1 MGGKGN
7 IHGFLIDMTYL
18 QAKKSLGQNF
28 LNSPGIA
35 KKIVDISGVTENDTV
50 LEIGPGK
57 GMLTEIL
64 LARAK
69 KVVAI
74 EKDSR
79 AMPILQ
85 ERFAAEIAAGKL
97 ELIEGDIMEWD
108 PATYGFGRPAQAK
121 YAIVANIP
129 YYITGEVIR
138 KFLTA
143 GAKPSS
149 MTLMLQKEVA
159 DRIVARDGKES
170 LLSISVKVFGT
181 PKYGMTVKAGSFT
194 PAPTIDSAVLH
205 IADISN
211 DFFEPEHAKDGA
223 QSGISIS
230 ESRFFEIV
238 RAGFAHKRKQLGGN
252 LSQIFE
258 KAAVENALRTA
269 GVSEKARS
277 EDLNLEQWRKVV
289 GMLF

>member
-1 MGGKGN
+1 
-7 IHGFLIDMTYL
+7 MTYL
-18 QAKKSLGQNF
+18 PAKKSLGQNF

-35 KKIVDISGVTENDTV
+35 KKIVDISGITSDDTV

-57 GMLTEIL
+57 GMLTEML
-64 LARAK
+64 LERAK
-69 KVVAI
+69 KVVTI

-85 ERFAAEIAAGKL
+85 ERFAADIAAGKL
-97 ELIEGDIMEWD
+97 ELIEGDIMEWE
-108 PATYGFGRPAQAK
+108 PAAALSGSTPQLEAGK

-138 KFLTA
+138 KFLTHKI
-143 GAKPSS
+143 KPAS

-205 IADISN
+205 IGNISN
-211 DFFEPEHAKDGA
+211 DFFGN
-223 QSGISIS
+223 GIS
-230 ESRFFEIV
+230 EARFFEIV
-238 RAGFAHKRKQLGGN
+238 RAGFAHKRKMLAGN
-252 LSQIFE
+252 LSQILDRTTVE
-258 KAAVENALRTA
+258 KAMEAAGIEKNARAEELSLDEWKRLIA
-269 GVSEKARS
+269 EI
-277 EDLNLEQWRKVV
+277 
-289 GMLF
+289 

>member
-1 MGGKGN
+1 
-7 IHGFLIDMTYL
+7 MTYL

-35 KKIVDISGVTENDTV
+35 KKIVDISGITGDETV

-74 EKDSR
+74 EKDAR

-85 ERFAAEIAAGKL
+85 ERFAAEIAAGKF
-97 ELIEGDIMEWD
+97 EVIEGDIMEWD
-108 PATYGFGRPAQAK
+108 PAAYGFGGPDSKR

-143 GAKPSS
+143 DTKPSS

-159 DRIVARDGKES
+159 DRIVAKDGKES

-211 DFFEPEHAKDGA
+211 NFFDTKNESGA
-223 QSGISIS
+223 VVT
-230 ESRFFEIV
+230 ESKFFEIA
-238 RAGFAHKRKQLGGN
+238 RAGFAHKRKQLVGN
-252 LSQIFE
+252 LSQIFKREDVE
-258 KAAVENALRTA
+258 KALAEA
-269 GVSEKARS
+269 GIGEKARP
-277 EDLNLEQWRKVV
+277 EELTIGQWKKIAEK
-289 GMLF
+289 L

>member
-1 MGGKGN
+1 
-7 IHGFLIDMTYL
+7 MTYL
-18 QAKKSLGQNF
+18 PAKKSLGQNF

-35 KKIVDISGVTENDTV
+35 KKIVDISEVSSDDIV

-64 LARAK
+64 LA
-69 KVVAI
+69 KVANAGEQKMAGKVIAI
-74 EKDSR
+74 EKDTR

-85 ERFAAEIAAGKL
+85 ERFAAEIAAKKL
-97 ELIEGDIMEWD
+97 ELIEGDIMEWE
-108 PATYGFGRPAQAK
+108 PKAHGLKNEQ

-138 KFLTA
+138 KFLTNET
-143 GAKPSS
+143 KPKS

-194 PAPTIDSAVLH
+194 PAPSIDSAVLH
-205 IADISN
+205 IGNISN
-211 DFFEPEHAKDGA
+211 AFFERNDAKNLPT
-223 QSGISIS
+223 IS
-230 ESRFFEIV
+230 EQKFFEIV

-252 LSQIFE
+252 LSQIFA
-258 KAAVENALRTA
+258 KDKVEAALRAA
-269 GVSEKARS
+269 GVSEKSRS
-277 EDLNLEQWRKVV
+277 EDLNLGQWKKIT
-289 GMLF
+289 GTLS